1 MIMNVEGPYSN
12 EYKVEVWP
20 HCGGAENEREGE
32 QGSKGGLDREG
43 REGAGDEGEGVL

>member
-1 MIMNVEGPYSN
+1 MIVNVEGSYSN

-43 REGAGDEGEGVL
+43 REGTRDEGEEVL